1 MALTYRSVKGS
12 ALTIQE
18 LDDNFRHFT
27 SSQNITGSITADSFS
42 GSFSGSFK
50 GDGSN
55 LTGITIDQS
64 FTNITASGAISAS
77 GDLTVRDG
85 RFTRG
90 TAEIEIIGDTTGIIG
105 TQTNHNLLLRRNNI
119 EKLRIEETRTYSSQ
133 PLTVTGSILVSGS
146 TAHNPHINVMGN
158 ISASG
163 NVITEKVGI
172 INGAGIGFGA
182 NFISGNESA
191 DVEIFTDADGEI
203 NFTKNNIGVLSIL
216 SGNEILINPVYSLK
230 EPLKVTNSITATS
243 ITSSGAISASGDITG
258 VTGSFGGGLVLT
270 SPNGTKYRFI
280 TNDSGHL
287 SLTGSAV

>member
-64 FTNITASGAISAS
+64 FTNITAS
-77 GDLTVRDG
+77 
-85 RFTRG
+85 
-90 TAEIEIIGDTTGIIG
+90 
-105 TQTNHNLLLRRNNI
+105 
-119 EKLRIEETRTYSSQ
+119 
-133 PLTVTGSILVSGS
+133 
-146 TAHNPHINVMGN
+146 GN

-230 EPLKVTNSITATS
+230 EPLKVTNSITSTS